1 MAERFDVL
9 VQGIS
14 EQEALSLLMA
24 QTSTVQRPAD
34 RYFAATRLGL
44 SQTEESLDALLTA
57 TSKLNI
63 DELYDRIT
71 RRKAIESLGR
81 RKDKRAIPA
90 LTNVLTCTD
99 TEAVINAIYALV
111 RIDWDPSEEDKDL
124 LLSLLNGEC
133 TLVRAVI
140 QAHTRL
146 NIKHSKAEKLIA
158 ELCDHEQAL
167 IAGAAR
173 AYQAKL
179 YGKTELLNPLETQL
193 LDLTAGKRRSAVIDL
208 GDASDPNRIK
218 SLVDAPISM
227 SLRAN
232 SCFQIIDDQNQL
244 QQKHVISQLEVL
256 LTDNPKHLKI
266 RPEWQCK
273 PNPEE
278 IERCL
283 SHRDEAIQYGAAL
296 SLMNLNSEDCLKII
310 NSMEERLW
318 SDYVTHYYLT
328 CIIGLRQFSEK
339 SYLLRSALAETT
351 PQYTKS
357 RVAAAWAC
365 LKLDLYDQLDLLYQ
379 LSSSAYWKPLRWS
392 CQQVFARMIDK
403 QQSQI
408 EL

>member
-1 MAERFDVL
+1 MAK
-9 VQGIS
+9 IS
-14 EQEALSLLMA
+14 KLD
-24 QTSTVQRPAD
+24 RPAD

-44 SQTEESLDALLTA
+44 SNSDETLEALLMA
-57 TSKLNI
+57 ISKLDI
-63 DELYDRIT
+63 AELYDRIT

-81 RKDKRAIPA
+81 RKDRRAIP
-90 LTNVLTCTD
+90 VLIEVLKCTD
-99 TEAVINAIYALV
+99 MEAVINAIYALI
-111 RIDWDPSEEDKDL
+111 RMSWAPNETEQDL
-124 LLSLLNGEC
+124 LLSLLDGEP
-133 TLVRAVI
+133 TQIRAVI

-146 NIKHSKAEKLIA
+146 NIKHPKAEQLIGS
-158 ELCDHEQAL
+158 LCDNEQAL

-179 YGKTELLNPLETQL
+179 YGKNELLNSLETQL

-208 GDASDPNRIK
+208 GDARDPSQIK
-218 SLVDAPISM
+218 NLVNAPISM

-232 SCFQIIDDQNQL
+232 SCFQLIDNQKSL
-244 QQKHVISQLEVL
+244 QQKNFSSQLEVL

-266 RPEWQCK
+266 RPEWQCNHD
-273 PNPEE
+273 PDN

-296 SLMNLNSEDCLKII
+296 SLMNLDSEDCLRII

-328 CIIGLRQFSEK
+328 CIIGLRRFSEK
-339 SYLLRSALAETT
+339 SYLVRSALSETT

-365 LKLDLYDQLDLLYQ
+365 LKLELYDQLDLLYQ
-379 LSSSAYWKPLRWS
+379 LSNSAYWKPLRWS
-392 CQQVFARMIDK
+392 CQQVFARMIDQ
-403 QQSQI
+403 QQSQK
-408 EL
+408 ER